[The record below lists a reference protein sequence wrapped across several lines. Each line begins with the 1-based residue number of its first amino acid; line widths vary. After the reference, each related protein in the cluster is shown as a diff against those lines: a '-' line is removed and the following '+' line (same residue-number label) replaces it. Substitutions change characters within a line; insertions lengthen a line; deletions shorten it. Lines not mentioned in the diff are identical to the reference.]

1 MDLNAIRAIGR
12 HEPKMNDA
20 IRISSHLKAQGCD
33 TLKCNQFL
41 GRPLSVQE
49 ITPMLIYM
57 LAMAMTVLMLIATA
71 LGMHREAQRV
81 RIDDTKRRF
90 DGFGASRRS

>member
-1 MDLNAIRAIGR
+1 
-12 HEPKMNDA
+12 
-20 IRISSHLKAQGCD
+20 
-33 TLKCNQFL
+33 
-41 GRPLSVQE
+41 
-49 ITPMLIYM
+49 MLIYM

-71 LGMHREAQRV
+71 LGMYREAQRV

>member
-1 MDLNAIRAIGR
+1 
-12 HEPKMNDA
+12 
-20 IRISSHLKAQGCD
+20 
-33 TLKCNQFL
+33 
-41 GRPLSVQE
+41 
-49 ITPMLIYM
+49 MLIYM

-90 DGFGASRRS
+90 DGFGASRRN